1 MTPAPKLAPRL
12 SQLFQFS
19 QENPAATTPYT
30 LQKECSMKRSLL
42 IAALST
48 VAAGSALAQSSVTVY
63 GRLNESVERQKT
75 ETGSTSTSRTV
86 LQNNAS
92 RLGFRGTE
100 DLGGGLKAGFT
111 LEHRFNADTGQATNT
126 AFWGGAGESSVNLS
140 GGFGMI
146 KLGHYTSEA
155 YFATSDATDLLNHG
169 TGFSADQLYKYLN
182 DDNNKVSYRTPA
194 LGGLTAEVAVLLRE
208 SAQPKHAWDAAI
220 NYSLGNLGLGFGF
233 ERAPNEDQQ
242 FAVRAS
248 YSFAPVTVTGYVQR
262 YKNESI
268 DKSNTIGR
276 VSAQYDIGAAELHAA
291 VGMATEIDGAGT
303 TPAANEDEGKKLQ
316 LTVGANYN
324 LSKRT
329 KVFTFFNHV
338 KTNAVDSKPEI
349 KENQLS
355 VGIRH
360 NF

>member
-1 MTPAPKLAPRL
+1 
-12 SQLFQFS
+12 
-19 QENPAATTPYT
+19 
-30 LQKECSMKRSLL
+30 MKRSLL

-63 GRLNESVERQKT
+63 GRLNESVERQKS
-75 ETGSTSTSRTV
+75 ESAGVSTTRTV

-92 RLGFRGTE
+92 RIGFRGTE

-111 LEHRFNADTGQATNT
+111 LEHRFNADTGAATNT

-169 TGFSADQLYKYLN
+169 TGTSSDALYKYLN
-182 DDNNKVSYRTPA
+182 DDNNKVSYRTPSF
-194 LGGLTAEVAVLLRE
+194 GGFTAEAAILLRE
-208 SAQPKHAWDAAI
+208 TVQPKNAFDFAA
-220 NYSLGNLGLGFGF
+220 NYAIGNLGLGLGF

-242 FAVRAS
+242 VAVRAS

-268 DKSNTIGR
+268 SKSNTIGR
-276 VSAQYDIGAAELHAA
+276 VSAQFDIGAAELHAA
-291 VGMATEIDGAGT
+291 VGLATEIDGAG
-303 TPAANEDEGKKLQ
+303 AAEDEGKKLQ

-338 KTNAVDSKPEI
+338 KTNAVDTTGESKA
-349 KENQLS
+349 NQLS
-355 VGIRH
+355 VGVRH

>member
-1 MTPAPKLAPRL
+1 
-12 SQLFQFS
+12 
-19 QENPAATTPYT
+19 
-30 LQKECSMKRSLL
+30 MKRSLL

-63 GRLNESVERQKT
+63 GRLNESVERQKS
-75 ETGSTSTSRTV
+75 EVGGTSTTRTV
-86 LQNNAS
+86 LQNNGS
-92 RLGFRGTE
+92 RIGFRGTE

-111 LEHRFNADTGQATNT
+111 LEHRFNADTGQATNA

-140 GGFGMI
+140 GGFGQI
-146 KLGHYTSEA
+146 KFGHYTSEA

-169 TGFSADQLYKYLN
+169 TGTSSDALYKYLN
-182 DDNNKVSYRTPA
+182 DDNNKIAYRTPSFA
-194 LGGLTAEVAVLLRE
+194 GFTAEAAILLRE
-208 SAQPKHAWDAAI
+208 ASQPKHAYDLAM
-220 NYSLGNLGLGFGF
+220 NYSLGNLGLGLGY

-242 FAVRAS
+242 VAVRAS

-268 DKSNTIGR
+268 SESKTIGR
-276 VSAQYDIGAAELHAA
+276 VSAQFDIGAVELHGA
-291 VGMATEIDGAGT
+291 VGLATEINGAGT
-303 TPAANEDEGKKLQ
+303 AEDEGKALQ

-338 KTNAVDSKPEI
+338 KTNAVDANPEG
-349 KENQLS
+349 KANQLS
-355 VGIRH
+355 VGVRH